1 MKWVKEMQ
9 ISSFLLPA
17 LLGFSSLPS
26 NDAMATESKSY
37 WFCFSSFLI
46 RNKRKYKHE
55 EMKS

>member
-1 MKWVKEMQ
+1 MGQGMQ
-9 ISSFLLPA
+9 ISSFLFPA

-26 NDAMATESKSY
+26 SDAMATESKSY
-37 WFCFSSFLI
+37 WFSFSSFLL